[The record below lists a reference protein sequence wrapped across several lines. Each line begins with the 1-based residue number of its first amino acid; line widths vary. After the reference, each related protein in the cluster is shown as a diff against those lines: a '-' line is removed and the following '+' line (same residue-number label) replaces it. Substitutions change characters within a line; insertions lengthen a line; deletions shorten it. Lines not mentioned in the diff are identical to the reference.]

1 MQAATTASIKADL
14 KLLFS
19 KTLSADIVV
28 PPGEVTLFLSS
39 AVVKLV
45 SFIKLTDPKIISIT
59 SSSESCFCNPPL
71 KPPSLKASMIKAII
85 AGPVDVKAK
94 KYRVNVHL
102 IRKFYSIYQ
111 ITFL

>member
-1 MQAATTASIKADL
+1 MLAETTASSKADL
-14 KLLFS
+14 KLLLS

-45 SFIKLTDPKIISIT
+45 SLIKLTVPKIISIT

-71 KPPSLKASMIKAII
+71 KPPSLKASTIKAII
-85 AGPVDVKAK
+85 AGPEDVNA
-94 KYRVNVHL
+94 
-102 IRKFYSIYQ
+102 
-111 ITFL
+111 